1 MRKIMIKRLVYTC
14 GRTGEEFIGANEYDG
29 KLSDDN
35 ILGAIHE
42 VGKTQWIGES
52 LWLMRNGI
60 PSCRI
65 TVEAFPQYT
74 KSWLDL
80 LIDAVRRI

>member
-1 MRKIMIKRLVYTC
+1 MKKVIVKRLVYSNGNGDEKIGSVEYC
-14 GRTGEEFIGANEYDG
+14 GTLTDE
-29 KLSDDN
+29 N
-35 ILGAIHE
+35 ILGSVHE

-60 PSCRI
+60 PAYRI

-74 KSWLDL
+74 KSWYDL
-80 LIDAVRRI
+80 ILDAVRRL